1 MLTKSFAQTIG
12 ITALALNDFN
22 VSLEKEANQSN
33 LNEDFIESKLSELE
47 QIESD
52 CSENGEIYWLTYAR
66 LFELALLCAGN
77 YADHFEF
84 AAAGDL
90 LVNPR
95 FILIH
100 FKSGCN
106 AVKKDRHRKLTEQF
120 RYVAGEREA
129 VVTWLKQDTVPEIV
143 EKPLLTHMHEQM
155 SRSGYLS
162 KEYLDL
168 AERRMER
175 IADAIGFLAS
185 WHLAGSSAFYLRVQC
200 ANPSEQSF
208 IESNLCRFNKE
219 IFIELGDDLRRLG
232 ADSYQKSW
240 FLRHRT
246 SHCPDLLNDPQY
258 DCKAQPELSEGP
270 SCVEPS
276 EGKGTTIR
284 AAWPPQG

>member
-1 MLTKSFAQTIG
+1 MLTKKLADSIE
-12 ITALALNDFN
+12 ITLSAFSEYN
-22 VSLEKEANQSN
+22 VSLEKEATQSN

-143 EKPLLTHMHEQM
+143 EKSLLTHMHEQM

-208 IESNLCRFNKE
+208 IESNLCRFNKK
-219 IFIELGDDLRRLG
+219 IFIELGDDLRRL
-232 ADSYQKSW
+232 AEDPCQNSR
-240 FLRHRT
+240 FIRLRQA
-246 SHCPDLLNDPQY
+246 CPP
-258 DCKAQPELSEGP
+258 
-270 SCVEPS
+270 
-276 EGKGTTIR
+276 
-284 AAWPPQG
+284 